1 MINDWDDG
9 MTQNPAKDDPK
20 PESENQDA
28 VQSEAAE
35 TQTPDPLAMLEA
47 ERDDLKDKLLRT
59 LAEMENLRRRTER
72 EIADAKAYAVTSFA
86 RDLLGSADNLRRA
99 LESVPEAARAAADNA
114 LKAVVE
120 GVELTERELLKTLER
135 HGVRKIDPQGEKF
148 DPNLHQAMF
157 EAPDAEIAKGL
168 VSKVVQTGYKIG
180 ERVLRP
186 ALVGVSAGAPKP
198 ANGAE
203 SPAADAGDKPAN

>member
-1 MINDWDDG
+1 M
-9 MTQNPAKDDPK
+9 DDPK
-20 PESENQDA
+20 PETEAQIETEGQSPDA
-28 VQSEAAE
+28 LAA
-35 TQTPDPLAMLEA
+35 AEA

-86 RDLLGSADNLRRA
+86 RDMLGSADNLRRA
-99 LESVPEAARAAADNA
+99 IESVPATAEAAADSA
-114 LKAVVE
+114 LKSVVE

-135 HGVRKIDPQGEKF
+135 HGVRRIEPHGEKF

-157 EAPDAEIAKGL
+157 EAPDEGIAKGL

-186 ALVGVSAGAPKP
+186 ALVGVSAGSAKP
-198 ANGAE
+198 AANGAQ
-203 SPAADAGDKPAN
+203 SPEAGDKPAGN

>member
-1 MINDWDDG
+1 
-9 MTQNPAKDDPK
+9 MTQNPATEDPNLEVSGEA
-20 PESENQDA
+20 PEQATATEGT
-28 VQSEAAE
+28 EALI
-35 TQTPDPLAMLEA
+35 TKLQA
-47 ERDDLKDKLLRT
+47 ERDDFKDKLLRT

-86 RDLLGSADNLRRA
+86 RDMLGSSDNLRRA
-99 LESVPEAARAAADNA
+99 LESLPADALQTADAAAKA
-114 LKAVVE
+114 LHE

-135 HGVRKIDPQGEKF
+135 HGVRRIDPQGEKF

-168 VSKVVQTGYKIG
+168 VSKVVQVGYKIG

-186 ALVGVSAGAPKP
+186 ALVGVSAGAPK
-198 ANGAE
+198 AQ
-203 SPAADAGDKPAN
+203 ADDAPKH

>member
-1 MINDWDDG
+1 

-20 PESENQDA
+20 PESENQDVA
-28 VQSEAAE
+28 ETQANE
-35 TQTPDPLAMLEA
+35 TQTPDPLALLEA

-99 LESVPEAARAAADNA
+99 LESVPESARTAADNA

-157 EAPDAEIAKGL
+157 EAPDPVIAKGL

-186 ALVGVSAGAPKP
+186 ALVGVSKGGPKAAPTDAPPAG
-198 ANGAE
+198 N
-203 SPAADAGDKPAN
+203 

>member
-1 MINDWDDG
+1 
-9 MTQNPAKDDPK
+9 MTQNPATENPNAEPAVDETAQQS
-20 PESENQDA
+20 PEEIIQANFA
-28 VQSEAAE
+28 RI
-35 TQTPDPLAMLEA
+35 EA

-59 LAEMENLRRRTER
+59 LADMENLRRRTER
-72 EIADAKAYAVTSFA
+72 EISDAKAYAVTSFA
-86 RDLLGSADNLRRA
+86 RDMLGSADNLRRG
-99 LESVPEAARAAADNA
+99 LENVPESAKSGDMALNA
-114 LKAVVE
+114 LIE

-148 DPNLHQAMF
+148 DPNMHQAMF

-168 VSKVVQTGYKIG
+168 VSKVVQVGYKIG

-198 ANGAE
+198 QASNGQDTA
-203 SPAADAGDKPAN
+203 PGGN

>member
-1 MINDWDDG
+1 
-9 MTQNPAKDDPK
+9 MTQNPATEDPK
-20 PESENQDA
+20 LDAEAPEQA
-28 VQSEAAE
+28 AATGPEAEIAKL
-35 TQTPDPLAMLEA
+35 QA

-72 EIADAKAYAVTSFA
+72 EVADAKAYATTSFA
-86 RDLLGSADNLRRA
+86 RDMLGSSDNLRRA
-99 LESVPEAARAAADNA
+99 LESLPDAAQADAAA
-114 LKAVVE
+114 KAFYD

-157 EAPDAEIAKGL
+157 EAPDATIAKGL
-168 VSKVVQTGYKIG
+168 VSKVVQVGYKIG

-186 ALVGVSAGAPKP
+186 ALVGVSAGAPKAP
-198 ANGAE
+198 ESDAGNGAT
-203 SPAADAGDKPAN
+203 SH

>member
-1 MINDWDDG
+1 
-9 MTQNPAKDDPK
+9 MTQNPAMNDPN
-20 PESENQDA
+20 P
-28 VQSEAAE
+28 E
-35 TQTPDPLAMLEA
+35 TQGQTEVQAEASAEVVALAKLEA

-86 RDLLGSADNLRRA
+86 RDMLGSADNLRRA
-99 LESVPEAARAAADNA
+99 LESVPEAARSAADTA

-120 GVELTERELLKTLER
+120 GVELTERDLIKTLER

-157 EAPDAEIAKGL
+157 EAPDPAVAKGL

-186 ALVGVSAGAPKP
+186 ALVGVSAGAP
-198 ANGAE
+198 AQ
-203 SPAADAGDKPAN
+203 PAAEAGKGDIAET

>member
-1 MINDWDDG
+1 
-9 MTQNPAKDDPK
+9 MTQNPATDNPNAEPAGEEATAQS
-20 PESENQDA
+20 PEEIIQANFA
-28 VQSEAAE
+28 RI
-35 TQTPDPLAMLEA
+35 EA

-59 LAEMENLRRRTER
+59 LADMENLRRRTER

-86 RDLLGSADNLRRA
+86 RDMLGAADNLRRA
-99 LESVPEAARAAADNA
+99 LESLPETARTTEEPA
-114 LKAVVE
+114 LKGLIE
-120 GVELTERELLKTLER
+120 GVDLTERDLLKTLER
-135 HGVRKIDPQGEKF
+135 HGVRKIDPLGEKF

-168 VSKVVQTGYKIG
+168 VSKVVQSGYKIG

-198 ANGAE
+198 QAAE
-203 SPAADAGDKPAN
+203 GGDSTPTTH

>member
-1 MINDWDDG
+1 
-9 MTQNPAKDDPK
+9 MTQNPATEDPNLEAGADA
-20 PESENQDA
+20 PEQA
-28 VQSEAAE
+28 ATAEAG
-35 TQTPDPLAMLEA
+35 LAAQLAKLQA

-86 RDLLGSADNLRRA
+86 RDMLGSSDNLRRA
-99 LESVPEAARAAADNA
+99 LESLPADAMKTADAAVKA
-114 LKAVVE
+114 LHE

-135 HGVRKIDPQGEKF
+135 HGVRQIDPQGEKF

-157 EAPDAEIAKGL
+157 EAPDAAIAKGL

-186 ALVGVSAGAPKP
+186 ALVGVSAGAPKAPEAP
-198 ANGAE
+198 AGE
-203 SPAADAGDKPAN
+203 PTQH

>member
-1 MINDWDDG
+1 
-9 MTQNPAKDDPK
+9 MTQNPATEDPNLEAGAEA
-20 PESENQDA
+20 PEQA
-28 VQSEAAE
+28 ATAEAG
-35 TQTPDPLAMLEA
+35 LAAQLAKLQA

-86 RDLLGSADNLRRA
+86 RDMLGSSDNLRRA
-99 LESVPEAARAAADNA
+99 LESVPADAMKTADAAVKA
-114 LKAVVE
+114 LHE

-135 HGVRKIDPQGEKF
+135 HGVRRIDPLAEKF

-157 EAPDAEIAKGL
+157 EAPDATIAKGL
-168 VSKVVQTGYKIG
+168 VSKVVQIGYKIG

-186 ALVGVSAGAPKP
+186 ALVGVSAGAPKAP
-198 ANGAE
+198 EAPTGE
-203 SPAADAGDKPAN
+203 PTQH

>member
-1 MINDWDDG
+1 
-9 MTQNPAKDDPK
+9 MTRNPAMDDPK
-20 PESENQDA
+20 PETEQQDTAEAQAPDALAA
-28 VQSEAAE
+28 VE
-35 TQTPDPLAMLEA
+35 T

-99 LESVPEAARAAADNA
+99 LESVPEAGHDGADGA

-157 EAPDAEIAKGL
+157 EAPDAAIAKGL

-186 ALVGVSAGAPKP
+186 ALVGVSAGAPK
-198 ANGAE
+198 AAE
-203 SPAADAGDKPAN
+203 PEAPAAGPDDEPAGN

>member
-1 MINDWDDG
+1 
-9 MTQNPAKDDPK
+9 MTQNPATEDPNLEAGADA
-20 PESENQDA
+20 PEQA
-28 VQSEAAE
+28 AIAEAG
-35 TQTPDPLAMLEA
+35 LAAQLAKLQA

-86 RDLLGSADNLRRA
+86 RDMLGSSDNLRRA
-99 LESVPEAARAAADNA
+99 LESLPADAMKTADAAVKA
-114 LKAVVE
+114 LHE

-135 HGVRKIDPQGEKF
+135 HGVRQIDPQGEKF

-157 EAPDAEIAKGL
+157 EAPDAAIAKGL

-186 ALVGVSAGAPKP
+186 ALVGVSAGAPKAPDAP
-198 ANGAE
+198 AGE
-203 SPAADAGDKPAN
+203 PTQH